1 MKTVH
6 MVAYMLLWVGGLN
19 WGLIGLFNFNLVE
32 MVLGSMPG
40 LVMLV
45 YVLVGA
51 SAVFSAT
58 THIKECKVCSSKK

>member
-19 WGLIGLFNFNLVE
+19 WGLVGLFNFNLVE
-32 MVLGSMPG
+32 VLFGSWPMV
-40 LVMLV
+40 VTIV

-51 SAVFSAT
+51 SAVYSAL
-58 THIKECKVCSSKK
+58 THMGECKVCSGK

>member
-32 MVLGSMPG
+32 VLFGSMPS

-51 SAVFSAT
+51 SAVFSAM